1 MASLW
6 TSKTQSGRNNCG
18 KDSCVLNVQYCCEN
32 VGLYIFL
39 FINSFLMC
47 TNYDGFSIHA
57 QNKRFISSHL
67 CLYTWNKIL
76 PPLYFVSV
84 SM

>member
-1 MASLW
+1 ME
-6 TSKTQSGRNNCG
+6 KTAVCLTCNTVVKHRV
-18 KDSCVLNVQYCCEN
+18 VL
-32 VGLYIFL
+32 FFFF

-47 TNYDGFSIHA
+47 TNYDGYSIHA
-57 QNKRFISSHL
+57 HNKRFISSHL

-84 SM
+84 SI